1 MGIIVQ
7 AFAFV
12 FSVAIA
18 LASMA
23 AIFLGGETLLDYP
36 NNKRAWVFVGG
47 GLIGLVLVIS
57 IVLYATST
65 SGDNSE
71 HCGPGTEYRE
81 SRHYNPS
88 TRSTHTDWWCEAK

>member
-1 MGIIVQ
+1 MEFIIQ

-12 FSVAIA
+12 FFMAIA
-18 LASMA
+18 FASMA
-23 AIFLGGETLLDYP
+23 AIILGGDALVENP
-36 NNKRAWVFVGG
+36 NNKRAWVFICG
-47 GLIGLVLVIS
+47 GLVGLILSIS
-57 IVLYATST
+57 IAIYAIST
-65 SGDNSE
+65 SDDNSE